1 VRNSP
6 CVIGVGMTRFCRMPD
21 RSFEE
26 IGREAVR
33 KALADAGVERSQVQE
48 VFCGSA
54 LTGRSIG
61 QRVLRDLGMTG
72 IPITNV
78 ENACSS
84 GSTALREASAAIAS
98 DRADVVL
105 VLGIDQLTRL
115 GGGTI
120 PGVETDLDPNLGMV
134 MPALYAMRAR
144 RYLHD
149 RGATREHLAKVAVK
163 AHKAGKH
170 NPYAQYRNEVTI
182 EEVLG
187 SRMIAD
193 PLSLLMCCPTGDGAA
208 AAIVA
213 SEAKALG
220 MGRRP
225 IRIAASALQSGTYKP
240 GFRDMVSSELTE
252 RTATKAYDDAGVGPE
267 DIGVAEI
274 HDAFSIAEL
283 MYYEA
288 LRFCAPG
295 DGAGL
300 LDSGETEISGTK
312 CVNPSGGLLCRG
324 HPVGATGIAQVCEV
338 VWQLRGEAGDRQ
350 VAGAR
355 AALTHCTGGGITGL
369 DHGSCAI
376 NILVS

>member
-1 VRNSP
+1 MKNSTY
-6 CVIGVGMTRFCRMPD
+6 VVGVGMTKFCRMPE

-33 KALADAGVERSQVQE
+33 KALADAGIDRNQVRE

-105 VLGIDQLTRL
+105 VLGIDQLSRL

-134 MPALYAMRAR
+134 MPALYAMRAQ
-144 RYLHD
+144 RYLHE

-163 AHKAGKH
+163 AHRAGKH

-182 EEVLG
+182 VSDG
-187 SRMIAD
+187 SFGEL
-193 PLSLLMCCPTGDGAA
+193 P
-208 AAIVA
+208 
-213 SEAKALG
+213 
-220 MGRRP
+220 P
-225 IRIAASALQSGTYKP
+225 IESG
-240 GFRDMVSSELTE
+240 
-252 RTATKAYDDAGVGPE
+252 
-267 DIGVAEI
+267 
-274 HDAFSIAEL
+274 IAEL
-283 MYYEA
+283 RVQTIGTSSDNQAVVSVYEWSTRLLSVVR
-288 LRFCAPG
+288 LRW
-295 DGAGL
+295 L
-300 LDSGETEISGTK
+300 R
-312 CVNPSGGLLCRG
+312 LCRRLKL
-324 HPVGATGIAQVCEV
+324 IISK
-338 VWQLRGEAGDRQ
+338 R
-350 VAGAR
+350 
-355 AALTHCTGGGITGL
+355 
-369 DHGSCAI
+369 
-376 NILVS
+376 